1 MVKRK
6 ISIQDNDTSESAME
20 IAGMKVFKS
29 IRTIRIEIFEI
40 LPKTSH
46 VEKPQTEIKIERLE
60 TSTRG
65 QR

>member
-1 MVKRK
+1 MFD
-6 ISIQDNDTSESAME
+6 IQFGASNGQTQNFNSRLSNDTSESAME

-46 VEKPQTEIKIERLE
+46 VELFWY
-60 TSTRG
+60 
-65 QR
+65 

>member
-46 VEKPQTEIKIERLE
+46 VELFV
-60 TSTRG
+60 TSVL
-65 QR
+65 